1 MYGNFAG
8 RDASRGMAKQ
18 SFDVGECFSSAY
30 TFLFMNLIPL
40 NTEMLTPV
48 DQPIDKLEDL
58 DQTEM

>member
-1 MYGNFAG
+1 
-8 RDASRGMAKQ
+8 
-18 SFDVGECFSSAY
+18 
-30 TFLFMNLIPL
+30 MNLIPL